1 MTEKGKFSAATAAA
15 IVIANMIGTGIFTSL
30 GFQLADIRSGFVIM
44 SLWVLGGIM
53 SLCGALCYAELG
65 SKLPRSGGEYN
76 FLSEIYHPAAG
87 FISGWVSATVG
98 FAAPTAL
105 AAMTFGYYLSSVF
118 PALNPLWLATVLIIS
133 MTCVHATTHRN
144 SSNLQ
149 SFFTTGKILLIIG
162 FAVAALISADTTQEV
177 RYMPDASDL
186 SLFTGGAFAVSLI
199 YVGYAYTGWNS
210 ATYLT
215 SELENPK
222 KTLPRV
228 LIMGTAAVMVCYLL
242 LNYVFLA
249 VAPMDAMAGEL
260 EIGYIAATYAFG
272 DVGATIMGVSLSLLL
287 VSTVSA
293 MLIAAPRVLQVLG
306 EDYVLF
312 KVLSKTNKH
321 NIPATAIW
329 LQSIMALIFLW
340 SATFESILIFSGVIM
355 ALNSLL
361 VVFGVFIIRKRKIGE
376 EEGTFNIPWFPLPP
390 IIFISISAVTLVYL
404 ALQNTAEISFSVM
417 MMATGGIAYILTKKF
432 SEKKSNPKNGPIDDN
447 V

>member
-44 SLWVLGGIM
+44 TLWVLGGIM

-87 FISGWVSATVG
+87 FISGLTSATVG

-105 AAMTFGYYLSSVF
+105 AAMTFGAYFSSVF
-118 PALNPLWLATVLIIS
+118 SSLDPLWLATALIVS
-133 MTCVHATTHRN
+133 MTAIHATTHKN
-144 SSNLQ
+144 SSKLQ

-162 FAVAALISADTTQEV
+162 FSLAALISVDTTQEV
-177 RYMPDASDL
+177 RYMPETSDL

-199 YVGYAYTGWNS
+199 YVSYAYTGWNA

-215 SELENPK
+215 GEIENPK
-222 KTLPRV
+222 KTLPKV
-228 LIMGTAAVMVCYLL
+228 LIMGTAAVMLCYLL

-249 VAPMDAMAGEL
+249 VAPMDTMAGEI
-260 EIGYIAATYAFG
+260 EIGYIAANHAFG
-272 DVGATIMGVSLSLLL
+272 DIGGTIMGISLSLLL

-306 EDYVLF
+306 EDFSIL
-312 KVLSKTNKH
+312 KILGKTNKH
-321 NIPATAIW
+321 NIPSIAIW
-329 LQSIMALIFLW
+329 LQSIMALVFLW
-340 SATFESILIFSGVIM
+340 TATFESILIYSGATM
-355 ALNSLL
+355 ALNSMF
-361 VVFGVFIIRKRKIGE
+361 VVFGVFIIRRRNKGE
-376 EEGTFNIPWFPLPP
+376 KEGVFNTPLFPLPP
-390 IIFISISAVTLVYL
+390 IIFITISATTLIYL
-404 ALQNTAEISFSVM
+404 AMQNTAEILFSL
-417 MMATGGIAYILTKKF
+417 ATIAVGGVFYIFAHLLSDKRT
-432 SEKKSNPKNGPIDDN
+432 SATDVS
-447 V
+447 